1 MLLKNRP
8 ILLLFVSYFC
18 MNYVWY
24 FFFAWLY
31 LYLAEVR
38 GFTLLESGFLGA
50 LPMLAGAGTAWLG
63 GEVCQRACQ
72 RLGPCWG
79 CRMPVMAGL
88 TGVAVFLTAVVLTPN
103 RYVAVAMLTACY
115 SFLTFT
121 DCIYWQG
128 ATYIAGRY
136 TSSACGILN
145 TGGNL
150 AGIVGTPLTALLFA
164 QLGWTVALGAGV
176 VFALLG
182 ATLWLFIRVDE
193 PLVAYE

>member
-1 MLLKNRP
+1 
-8 ILLLFVSYFC
+8 
-18 MNYVWY
+18 
-24 FFFAWLY
+24 
-31 LYLAEVR
+31 
-38 GFTLLESGFLGA
+38 
-50 LPMLAGAGTAWLG
+50 
-63 GEVCQRACQ
+63 
-72 RLGPCWG
+72 
-79 CRMPVMAGL
+79 
-88 TGVAVFLTAVVLTPN
+88 
-103 RYVAVAMLTACY
+103 MLTVCY

-128 ATYIAGRY
+128 ATYVAGRY
-136 TSSACGILN
+136 TSSAGGILN

-193 PLVAYE
+193 PLDAYG